1 MRPYRLEILISLLL
15 VVTCVGAMAG
25 VLENGFVNYDD
36 GTYVVDNPHLRGGLT
51 ANGLA
56 WAFTSTYAGN
66 WHPLTWISYLLE
78 ADLFGLNPG
87 MFHLTNLLIHAAS
100 VLALFLMLERMT
112 GAIWRSACVAALFGL
127 HPLHVES
134 VAWIAE
140 RKDVLSGFLGI
151 LTVGAY
157 VHYVERPS
165 PLRYLLVPAC
175 YALGLMAKPML
186 VTLPCLLLL
195 LDYWPL
201 GRWQLWAM
209 PRRVVVPDRG
219 TAAAPKPPSAFG
231 RLLVE
236 KLPLFGL
243 AAISSALTLYA
254 QNAGGA
260 VRSFEQVP
268 LGLRAENTLLAYVHY
283 LSKTFWPIDLAVYYP
298 YLASSSPEWQAVAA
312 GLFLAAVSIL
322 VVVLGRRYPYL
333 PVGWFWFVGTLVP
346 VIGLVQVGR
355 QGMAD
360 RYTYLPLVG
369 LFILLTWGVGDLAAR
384 RSRPSVWLVP
394 LTAVVLGA
402 CVILS
407 RAQVGHWHDS
417 VALWSHAL
425 DASGSNFVAENNLG
439 RALFEQPGGLQ
450 NAAMHFA
457 RAARLE
463 PESDEAEGNLGMAQ
477 LAQGKLDDAV
487 YHLSRALALNP
498 KSAKTHN
505 NLGLAL
511 LYQGKPDKAHEHFL
525 LASRLEPGMVDV
537 RANMGVALLQQGKP
551 AEAIK
556 ELESY
561 LGVTQSSPSQPAY
574 LSSLAMAYA
583 QTGRFEEA
591 VGVSRKALDIARKS
605 GRAGLANSIETS
617 LRAYEKH
624 QMAPEPRPGPSEP
637 PRH

>member
-1 MRPYRLEILISLLL
+1 MRPYRLEILISLIL

-51 ANGLA
+51 ASGLA

-78 ADLFGLNPG
+78 AELFGLAPG
-87 MFHLTNLLIHAAS
+87 MFHLTNLVIHVAS
-100 VLALFLMLERMT
+100 VLALFLVLERMT
-112 GAIWRSACVAALFGL
+112 GALWRSACVAALFGL

-134 VAWIAE
+134 VAWVAE

-151 LTVGAY
+151 LTVGAF
-157 VHYVERPS
+157 VRYVERPG
-165 PLRYLLVPAC
+165 PLRYLIMTAC

-201 GRWQLWAM
+201 GRWI
-209 PRRVVVPDRG
+209 
-219 TAAAPKPPSAFG
+219 PSAIPTRAVRSDRSTIAPPRPPVAVG

-243 AAISSALTLYA
+243 ALFSSAATMYA
-254 QNAGGA
+254 QSASGA

-268 LGLRAENTLLAYVHY
+268 LGLRVENTVLAYAHY
-283 LSKTFWPIDLAVYYP
+283 LSKAFWPVDLAVYYP

-312 GLFLAAVSIL
+312 GLFLAGVSIL
-322 VVVLGRRYPYL
+322 VVVPGRHYPYL
-333 PVGWFWFVGTLVP
+333 PVGWFWYLGTLVP

-360 RYTYLPLVG
+360 RYTYLPLIG
-369 LFILLTWGVGDLAAR
+369 LFIVVTWGIADLAAR
-384 RSRPSVWLVP
+384 HSRPYLWLAP

-402 CVILS
+402 CITLS
-407 RAQVGHWHDS
+407 RAQVSYWHDS
-417 VALWSHAL
+417 VALWTHAL
-425 DASGSNFVAENNLG
+425 DATGSNFVAENNLG
-439 RALFEQPGGLQ
+439 RALFEQPGGPPE
-450 NAAMHFA
+450 AEAHFA
-457 RAARLE
+457 HAVRLE
-463 PESDEAEGNLGMAQ
+463 PESEEAEGNLG
-477 LAQGKLDDAV
+477 LAQMAEGKLEDAV

-498 KSAKTHN
+498 ESAKTHN
-505 NLGLAL
+505 NLGMAL
-511 LYQGKPDKAHEHFL
+511 LYQGKPARAREHYL
-525 LASRLEPGMVDV
+525 LASQLEPGMVDV
-537 RANMGVALLQQGKP
+537 RANIGVALLQEGKP

-561 LGVTQSSPSQPAY
+561 LQATQSSPSQPAY

-583 QTGRFEEA
+583 QTGRFEDA
-591 VGVSRKALDIARKS
+591 VGASRKALDIARKS
-605 GRAGLANSIETS
+605 GRADLANSIEAS

-624 QMAPEPRPGPSEP
+624 HVAPGPGP
-637 PRH
+637 GL

>member
-1 MRPYRLEILISLLL
+1 MRPHRLAILISLLL

-78 ADLFGLNPG
+78 VELFGLSPG

-140 RKDVLSGFLGI
+140 RKDVLSGFFGI

-157 VHYVERPS
+157 VRYVERPS
-165 PLRYLLVPAC
+165 PLRYLLMTAC

-201 GRWQLWAM
+201 GRWQPWVM
-209 PRRVVVPDRG
+209 PTPAVRSGRRT
-219 TAAAPKPPSAFG
+219 TAPPRPSIAFG

-243 AAISSALTLYA
+243 AALSSAATLYA
-254 QNAGGA
+254 QSASGA
-260 VRSFEQVP
+260 VRSFDQVP

-283 LSKTFWPIDLAVYYP
+283 LSKTFWPFDLAVYYP

-312 GLFLAAVSIL
+312 GLFLVGVSI
-322 VVVLGRRYPYL
+322 VVVALGRRYPYL
-333 PVGWFWFVGTLVP
+333 PVGLFWFVGTLVP

-360 RYTYLPLVG
+360 RYTYLPLIG
-369 LFILLTWGVGDLAAR
+369 LFIVVAWGAADLAAR
-384 RSRPSVWLVP
+384 RFRPAVWLVP
-394 LTAVVLGA
+394 LTAVMLGA
-402 CVILS
+402 CIILS
-407 RAQVGHWHDS
+407 RAQVGYWHDS

-425 DASGSNFVAENNLG
+425 DATGSNFVAENNLG
-439 RALFEQPGGLQ
+439 RALFEQPGGFPE
-450 NAAMHFA
+450 AETHFA

-477 LAQGKLDDAV
+477 LAQGNLEEAV
-487 YHLSRALALNP
+487 YHLSRAQALNA

-525 LASRLEPGMVDV
+525 LASQLEPGMVDV
-537 RANMGVALLQQGKP
+537 RANIGVALLQQGKP

-561 LGVTQSSPSQPAY
+561 LKVTQSSPSQPVY

-583 QTGRFEEA
+583 QTGRFEDA

-605 GRAGLANSIETS
+605 GRTDVANSIETS
-617 LRAYEKH
+617 LRAYEKR
-624 QMAPEPRPGPSEP
+624 QMAPGPGQ
-637 PRH
+637 

>member
-1 MRPYRLEILISLLL
+1 MRPYRLKILVSLLL

-51 ANGLA
+51 ASGLA

-78 ADLFGLNPG
+78 AELFGLTPG
-87 MFHLTNLLIHAAS
+87 MCHLTNLLIHIAS
-100 VLALFLMLERMT
+100 VLALFLVLERMT
-112 GAIWRSACVAALFGL
+112 GAVWRSTCVAALFGL

-134 VAWIAE
+134 VAWVAE

-157 VHYVERPS
+157 VRYVERPS
-165 PLRYLLVPAC
+165 PLRYVLVPVC
-175 YALGLMAKPML
+175 YGLGLMAKPML

-201 GRWQLWAM
+201 CRWQPWAV
-209 PRRVVVPDRG
+209 PRRAVRPDRS
-219 TAAAPKPPSAFG
+219 TAAPSRPCIAFS
-231 RLLVE
+231 RLLLE
-236 KLPLFGL
+236 KLPLFGV
-243 AAISSALTLYA
+243 AALSSAVTLYA
-254 QNAGGA
+254 QSASGA
-260 VRSFEQVP
+260 VRSLEQVP
-268 LGLRAENTLLAYVHY
+268 LGLRAESMLLAYVHY

-298 YLASSSPEWQAVAA
+298 YLASSSPAWQAVAA
-312 GLFLAAVSIL
+312 GLFLAGVSIL
-322 VVVLGRRYPYL
+322 VVVFGRRYPYL
-333 PVGWFWFVGTLVP
+333 PVGWFWYVGTLVP

-360 RYTYLPLVG
+360 RYTYLPLIG
-369 LFILLTWGVGDLAAR
+369 LFIAVTWGVADLAAQ
-384 RSRPSVWLVP
+384 RSRPYVWLVP

-402 CVILS
+402 CITLS
-407 RAQVGHWHDS
+407 RAQVGYWHDS
-417 VALWSHAL
+417 VALWRHAL
-425 DASGSNFVAENNLG
+425 DATDSDFVAENNLG
-439 RALFEQPGGLQ
+439 RALFEQPGGLPE
-450 NAAMHFA
+450 AATHFA
-457 RAARLE
+457 NAARLE
-463 PESDEAEGNLGMAQ
+463 PESDEAEGNLAMAQ
-477 LAQGKLDDAV
+477 LAQGKLEDAV
-487 YHLSRALALNP
+487 YHLSRALALNA

-525 LASRLEPGMVDV
+525 LASQLEPDMADV

-561 LGVTQSSPSQPAY
+561 FRVTQSSPSQPVY

-583 QTGRFEEA
+583 QTGRFEDA

-605 GRAGLANSIETS
+605 GRADLANSIETS

-624 QMAPEPRPGPSEP
+624 QMAPGPGPG
-637 PRH
+637 R